1 MALFCWK
8 RWEST
13 MYSFR
18 NDYSEG
24 AHPQVLQALADT
36 NGVQTVGYGVDPYCQ
51 AAADTIRRLCAVP
64 DAAVHFLVGGTQVN
78 LVTID
83 AFLQSYEAVIAAQ
96 TGHVSTHETGAIEA
110 TGHKVC
116 TVESPDGKLTPSLIE
131 SVLAQHNGT
140 EHMVLPRLV
149 YISDTTEIGTLYT
162 KAELTALR
170 QCCQA
175 HGLFLYLDGAR
186 LGSALTATGND
197 LTLPDLAALTDGFT
211 IGGTK
216 NGALFGEALVLTHPL
231 PHYRW
236 HMKQRG
242 AVLAKGRLLG
252 VQFQTLLEDGLY
264 FDLARHANRL
274 ALRLRD
280 GIAALGYPF
289 PVDSPSNQQFPVLP
303 NAAVKK
309 LQELGYEFEIDHLVD
324 DGHTCIR
331 LVTSWATPESATESF
346 LRDLAAC

>member
-1 MALFCWK
+1 
-8 RWEST
+8 

-274 ALRLRD
+274 ALRLWD

-331 LVTSWATPESATESF
+331 LVTSWATPESAMESF

>member
-1 MALFCWK
+1 
-8 RWEST
+8 

-24 AHPQVLQALADT
+24 AHPQVLQALTDT
-36 NGVQTVGYGVDPYCQ
+36 NAVQTVGYGMDPYCQ
-51 AAADTIRRLCAVP
+51 AAADTIRRLCAAP
-64 DAAVHFLVGGTQVN
+64 DADVHFLVGGTQVN

-116 TVESPDGKLTPSLIE
+116 TVESPDGKLTPALVE

-149 YISDTTEIGTLYT
+149 YISDTTEIGTIYT

-170 QCCQA
+170 QCCDV
-175 HGLFLYLDGAR
+175 HGLVLYLDGAR
-186 LGSALTATGND
+186 LGSALTAPGND
-197 LTLPDLAALTDGFT
+197 LTLPDLAALTDAFT

-216 NGALFGEALVLTHPL
+216 NGALFGEALVLTRPL

-252 VQFQTLLEDGLY
+252 IQFQALLEDGLY
-264 FDLARHANRL
+264 FDLARHANQL

-303 NAAVKK
+303 NAAVQK
-309 LQELGYEFEIDHLVD
+309 LQELGYEFEIDHVVD
-324 DGHTCIR
+324 ADHTCIR
-331 LVTSWATPESATESF
+331 LVTSWATPESAMESF